1 MAVKKQWY
9 EIIAPKM
16 FGEKVVGETLA
27 ADPKQLI
34 GRKINVSLMDMSR
47 DFAKFYLKMS
57 FRVVSVE
64 GMKAYTKFVGHDI
77 MRERIFRMVQ
87 RRLRRVDCVQDV
99 TTKDGQKLRVKTVFV
114 LAKRV
119 GTSLKDATRKK
130 CREVVEKAATENTL
144 EDFVKLIIAGEVQ
157 NRVKQDCYK
166 IYPIGGIEIR
176 KSELFEEKKTGGKA
190 EEAPEAKEAAAI
202 VAAE

>member
-9 EIIAPKM
+9 EVIAPKM
-16 FGEKVVGETLA
+16 FGEKTVGETLA

-34 GRKINVSLMDMSR
+34 GRKISVNLMDMSR
-47 DFAKFYLKMS
+47 DFSKFYLKMI
-57 FRVVSVE
+57 FRIVSVE

-99 TTKDGQKLRVKTVFV
+99 TTMDGQKLRVKTVFV

-130 CREVVEKAATENTL
+130 CREVVEKAATENAL

-157 NRVKQDCYK
+157 SKIKQECYK
-166 IYPIGGIEIR
+166 IYPVGNIEIR
-176 KSELFEEKKTGGKA
+176 KSELFEEKKSAEKEEKA
-190 EEAPEAKEAAAI
+190 VEASPL
-202 VAAE
+202 